1 MKHIDGFGVNI
12 KEFEKFMLMK
22 QWFSRCMEKAAK
34 TEKPFRAIL
43 EYNPKRRHM
52 AIFSVEEIN
61 EDGHTDELGK
71 SQGYDNAAEVHS

>member
-1 MKHIDGFGVNI
+1 MIIDTFGVNI

-22 QWFSRCMEKAAK
+22 QWFGRCMEKAVK

-52 AIFSVEEIN
+52 ATFVVEEIN
-61 EDGHTDELGK
+61 EDEHTDEQGK
-71 SQGYDNAAEVHS
+71 KQEFDTSDVVHQ